1 MGIDGDQWAVVDPQC
16 RVLGVPGLW
25 VVDGSVLPRIPGRGP
40 HATIAMIGHRA
51 AKEFSRSLIP
61 LDLPLT
67 LR

>member
-1 MGIDGDQWAVVDPQC
+1 VDPQC

-51 AKEFSRSLIP
+51 AEF
-61 LDLPLT
+61 